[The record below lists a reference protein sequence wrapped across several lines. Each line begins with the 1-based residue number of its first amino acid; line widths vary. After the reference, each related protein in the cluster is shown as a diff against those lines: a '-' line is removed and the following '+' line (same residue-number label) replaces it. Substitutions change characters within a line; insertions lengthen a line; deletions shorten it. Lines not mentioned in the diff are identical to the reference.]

1 MEEQSCTVSF
11 LFSSEELADLLKLIV
26 GPIEAYLELLNL
38 LLGPHRKKARP
49 DGFFDPVN
57 LNSAD
62 VKV

>member
-1 MEEQSCTVSF
+1 M
-11 LFSSEELADLLKLIV
+11 KLIV
-26 GPIEAYLELLNL
+26 GPIEAYHELLNL